1 MHSQDKPFFI
11 IFAANLS
18 GSYMGKFKLGGVALA
33 MISSASFG
41 FIPLFSK
48 PLLAS
53 GVRLE
58 SVCLYRFILGS
69 FFLGC
74 FLFVRS
80 LLDANK
86 KATSQIIIESSEK
99 AFKPK
104 ETFGHKCTEPSLWKV
119 MKECFGISWKEL
131 WHVLIV
137 SIFYGGTAIFLTASY
152 NYLESGLG
160 TTIHFLYPVFIALIM
175 AIGFKEKLNW
185 RMTIAIGMAIL
196 GVACLSGAVRGG
208 YSLNTTG
215 FILVM
220 IATICYPIYIVS
232 VNVSSTLMAIKGGK
246 LSFYVL
252 LCASLLFL
260 INVFAQGNGFS
271 SIRGWDLWFN
281 VIMLALVP
289 TLIANFTLIYAIKS
303 VGSTVT
309 SILGCMEPLTA
320 VLVGVFYFREQI
332 SGFQYLGIAIILVA
346 VMVVLHASSEK

>member
-1 MHSQDKPFFI
+1 
-11 IFAANLS
+11 
-18 GSYMGKFKLGGVALA
+18 MGKFKLGGVALA

-74 FLFVRS
+74 FLLGRRLMASGV
-80 LLDANK
+80 
-86 KATSQIIIESSEK
+86 SERPGSK
-99 AFKPK
+99 VYA
-104 ETFGHKCTEPSLWKV
+104 PSLWKV
-119 MKECFGISWKEL
+119 VKECFAISWKEL

-175 AIGFKEKLNW
+175 AVGFKEKLNW

-196 GVACLSGAVRGG
+196 GVACLSGAIRGG
-208 YSLNTTG
+208 YSLNTMG

-252 LCASLLFL
+252 LCASLWFL
-260 INVFAQGNGFS
+260 INVMAQGNGFS
-271 SIRGWDLWFN
+271 AIRGWDQWFN
-281 VIMLALVP
+281 IIMLALVP

-320 VLVGVFYFREQI
+320 VLVGVFYFNERI
-332 SGFQYLGIAIILVA
+332 SAFQYLGIAIILVA
-346 VMVVLHASSEK
+346 VMVVLHASSKK

>member
-1 MHSQDKPFFI
+1 
-11 IFAANLS
+11 
-18 GSYMGKFKLGGVALA
+18 MGKFKLGGVALA

-74 FLFVRS
+74 FLLVRS
-80 LLDANK
+80 LMASRASDKLENRTDA
-86 KATSQIIIESSEK
+86 
-99 AFKPK
+99 
-104 ETFGHKCTEPSLWKV
+104 PSRWKV
-119 MKECFGISWKEL
+119 AKECFAVSWKEL

-175 AIGFKEKLNW
+175 AVGFKEKLNW

-196 GVACLSGAVRGG
+196 GVACLSGAIRGG

-252 LCASLLFL
+252 LCASLWFL
-260 INVFAQGNGFS
+260 INVIMQGNGFS
-271 SIRGWDLWFN
+271 AIRGWDQWFN
-281 VIMLALVP
+281 LIMLALVP

-320 VLVGVFYFREQI
+320 VLVGIFYFREQI
-332 SGFQYLGIAIILVA
+332 SAFQYLGIAIILVA
-346 VMVVLHASSEK
+346 VMVVLHASSKK

>member
-1 MHSQDKPFFI
+1 
-11 IFAANLS
+11 
-18 GSYMGKFKLGGVALA
+18 MGKFKLGGVALA

-119 MKECFGISWKEL
+119 ADECFAISWKEL

-175 AIGFKEKLNW
+175 AVGFKEKLNW

-196 GVACLSGAVRGG
+196 GVACLSGAIRGG

-252 LCASLLFL
+252 LCASLWFL
-260 INVFAQGNGFS
+260 INVIAQGNGFS
-271 SIRGWDLWFN
+271 AIRGWDQWFN
-281 VIMLALVP
+281 IIMLALVP

-320 VLVGVFYFREQI
+320 VLVGIFYFREQI
-332 SGFQYLGIAIILVA
+332 SAFQYLGIAIILVA
-346 VMVVLHASSEK
+346 VMVVLHASSKK

>member
-1 MHSQDKPFFI
+1 
-11 IFAANLS
+11 
-18 GSYMGKFKLGGVALA
+18 MGKFKLGGVALA

-74 FLFVRS
+74 FLLVRS
-80 LLDANK
+80 LLASKASDKLENRTDAP
-86 KATSQIIIESSEK
+86 SQ
-99 AFKPK
+99 
-104 ETFGHKCTEPSLWKV
+104 WKV
-119 MKECFGISWKEL
+119 AKECFAVSWKGL

-175 AIGFKEKLNW
+175 AVGFKEKLNW

-196 GVACLSGAVRGG
+196 GVACLSGAIRGG

-232 VNVSSTLMAIKGGK
+232 VNVSSTLMAIRGGK

-252 LCASLLFL
+252 LCASLWFL
-260 INVFAQGNGFS
+260 INVIMQGNGFS
-271 SIRGWDLWFN
+271 AIRGWDQWFN
-281 VIMLALVP
+281 IIMLALVP

-320 VLVGVFYFREQI
+320 VLVGIFYFREQI
-332 SGFQYLGIAIILVA
+332 SAFQYLGIAIILVA
-346 VMVVLHASSEK
+346 VMVVLHASSKK

>member
-1 MHSQDKPFFI
+1 
-11 IFAANLS
+11 
-18 GSYMGKFKLGGVALA
+18 MGKFKLGGVALA

-48 PLLAS
+48 PLLAL

-74 FLFVRS
+74 FLLVRS
-80 LLDANK
+80 LLASRASDKPENRTDA
-86 KATSQIIIESSEK
+86 
-99 AFKPK
+99 
-104 ETFGHKCTEPSLWKV
+104 PSRWKV
-119 MKECFGISWKEL
+119 AKECFAVSWKEL

-175 AIGFKEKLNW
+175 AVGVKEKLNW
-185 RMTIAIGMAIL
+185 RITIAIGMAIL
-196 GVACLSGAVRGG
+196 GVACLSGTICGG

-252 LCASLLFL
+252 LCASLWFL
-260 INVFAQGNGFS
+260 INVIAQGNGFS
-271 SIRGWDLWFN
+271 AIRGWAQWFN

-320 VLVGVFYFREQI
+320 VLVGIFYFREQI
-332 SGFQYLGIAIILVA
+332 SAFQYLGIAIILVA
-346 VMVVLHASSEK
+346 VMVVLHASSKK

>member
-1 MHSQDKPFFI
+1 
-11 IFAANLS
+11 
-18 GSYMGKFKLGGVALA
+18 MGKFKLGGVALA

-74 FLFVRS
+74 FLLGRRLMASGVSERPGS
-80 LLDANK
+80 
-86 KATSQIIIESSEK
+86 KAY
-99 AFKPK
+99 A
-104 ETFGHKCTEPSLWKV
+104 PSLWKV
-119 MKECFGISWKEL
+119 VKECFAISWKEL
-131 WHVLIV
+131 WYVLIV

-175 AIGFKEKLNW
+175 AVGFKEKLNW

-196 GVACLSGAVRGG
+196 GVACLSGAIRGG
-208 YSLNTTG
+208 YSLNTMG

-252 LCASLLFL
+252 LCASLWFL
-260 INVFAQGNGFS
+260 INVMAQGNGFS
-271 SIRGWDLWFN
+271 AIRGWDQWFN
-281 VIMLALVP
+281 IIMLALVP

-320 VLVGVFYFREQI
+320 VLVGIFYFREQI
-332 SGFQYLGIAIILVA
+332 SAFQYLGIAIILVA
-346 VMVVLHASSEK
+346 VMVVLHASSKK